1 MAHVKLGVIK
11 ALVIKELEKQIDMI
25 NDLDESDLLDFIDED
40 CNLEIMLEFFKSHK
54 STSDFGLFER
64 VLKDIPLMEQ
74 ELEYREEMHLV

>member
-40 CNLEIMLEFFKSHK
+40 CNLEIMMDFFKCHK
-54 STSDFGLFER
+54 STSDFGLFDR
-64 VLKDIPLMEQ
+64 VLKDVPLMEQ
-74 ELEYREEMHLV
+74 ELQYREELHIV

>member
-40 CNLEIMLEFFKSHK
+40 CNLEIMMDFFKCHK
-54 STSDFGLFER
+54 SISDFGLFDR

-74 ELEYREEMHLV
+74 ELQYREELHIV